1 MIRISVCCSTCMWY
15 RIRFQDG
22 AVITA
27 PIDNF
32 VLGRLGWGVCVFRV
46 YAFFE
51 YGDRDGWF
59 RDAGDG
65 DVHE

>member
-1 MIRISVCCSTCMWY
+1 MWY

-51 YGDRDGWF
+51 DGDRDGWF